1 MRKKVFGFVLACSV
15 AMSALAGCGTYTNG
29 DPVAD
34 ATQTEENQKSENGVS
49 ENTDQAAGSK
59 ELTVGVATDVTSLDT
74 SVINDNNSG
83 EVLYHTS
90 EGLLRNVG
98 GKIVPGIAKSYDI
111 SEDNLTYTFHLRDS
125 KWEDGEPI
133 TAEQFVYSFQRL
145 LDPNTGATEYDKFL
159 SIVNAQEIVNGEI
172 TDLDQLGVKA
182 EDDHT
187 LVITLK
193 QISPT
198 FISSLAASNNLYP
211 LREDFVEQCG
221 TAYGTTGENYLSS
234 GPYKLEAWNQ
244 GTEVIYVKNDQY
256 YDADAIA
263 MDKITRVVI
272 EDANTRA
279 SMFDNGEIDVNMSVP
294 ASLKDNYDSATLFN
308 DPAGTTT
315 TLQINMDGM
324 TEESGKVLS
333 NVNFI
338 KALSYAIDR
347 EGLNMALANGTYDV
361 ATRLI
366 DPATPGSTEDVTYW
380 EEYPDVSGAPATADP
395 EKANEYLNKALE
407 ELGMIKEELPRMTYL
422 CMETGQLKLY
432 AEAIVDSWKTVL
444 GLDCFDIVQYPVPTT
459 IQNMLEGQY
468 DIYWQQNGDDMNDPY
483 MYMSYWTKTGSINV
497 TGWMDDTYTD
507 LINQTELTM
516 DRGERLELFAEA
528 EQYILDNGPQIPLFF
543 FTTLIT
549 VNPEFTG
556 ISYGSNAEY
565 LYADYAK

>member
-1 MRKKVFGFVLACSV
+1 MRKKVLGMVLACTM
-15 AMSALAGCGTYTNG
+15 AMSALAGCGTYTNE
-29 DPVAD
+29 DP
-34 ATQTEENQKSENGVS
+34 ATEKANTEETKSGESGAADGSESTGGAKELVVGVS
-49 ENTDQAAGSK
+49 TD
-59 ELTVGVATDVTSLDT
+59 LTSLDC

-90 EGLLRNVG
+90 EGLLRNVS
-98 GKIVPGIAKSYDI
+98 GKIVPGMAESYDI

-133 TAEQFVYSFQRL
+133 TAEQFVYAFQRL

-159 SIVNAQEIVNGEI
+159 SIVNAQEIADGTV

-187 LVITLK
+187 LVVTLK

-198 FISSLAASNNLYP
+198 FISSLADSNNLYP
-211 LREDFVEQCG
+211 LRKDFVEQCG
-221 TAYGTTGENYLSS
+221 TSYGTTDENYLSS
-234 GPYKLEAWNQ
+234 GPYKLETWNQ

-256 YDADAIA
+256 YDADSIK

-279 SMFDNGEIDVNMSVP
+279 SMFDNGEIDANMSVP
-294 ASLKDNYDSATLFN
+294 ASLKDNYDADTLFN

-315 TLQINMDGM
+315 TLQVNMDGM
-324 TEESGKVLS
+324 TEETGKVLS

-361 ATRLI
+361 ATRLV
-366 DPATPGSTEDVTYW
+366 DPATPGSTEDVSYW
-380 EEYPDVSGAPATADP
+380 EEYPDISGAPSTADAD
-395 EKANEYLNKALE
+395 KANEYLNLALE
-407 ELGMIKEELPRMTYL
+407 ELGMTKEELPRMTYL

-468 DIYWQQNGDDMNDPY
+468 DIYWQQNGDDMSDPY
-483 MYMSYWTKTGSINV
+483 TYMSYWTKTGSINV

-516 DRGERLELFAEA
+516 DRGERLALFAEA

-556 ISYGSNAEY
+556 VTYGSTTEY
-565 LYADYAK
+565 LYADYAE